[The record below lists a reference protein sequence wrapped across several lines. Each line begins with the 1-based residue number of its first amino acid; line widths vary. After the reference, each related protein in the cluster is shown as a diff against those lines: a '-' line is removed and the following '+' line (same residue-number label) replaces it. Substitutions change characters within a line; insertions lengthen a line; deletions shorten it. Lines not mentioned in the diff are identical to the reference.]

1 MTVTGVVGYPD
12 RRAGRN
18 LIVKNRLLGALAGVV
33 AVVTLALVPA
43 RAGDEAPA
51 PKRVVK
57 SPQQEAKDR
66 AEAFMTAAKLKPGVV
81 VTPSGLC
88 YVIVNPGTPPLPKP
102 TDIVKASYTGKLSNG
117 TVFESTQARG
127 PVEFRLTQ
135 VIRGWTEGL
144 QKIGTGGKIILY
156 VPPDLAY
163 GEQRRRGIPA
173 GSALEFEVEIIGI
186 REPPPFEGAP

>member
-1 MTVTGVVGYPD
+1 M
-12 RRAGRN
+12 
-18 LIVKNRLLGALAGVV
+18 KNRLTHTLLGIV
-33 AVVTLALVPA
+33 AFLVLVLMPA
-43 RAGDEAPA
+43 RAEDEGGA

-66 AEAFMTAAKLKPGVV
+66 AAAFMAAAKQKPGVV

-127 PVEFRLTQ
+127 PVEFPLTR

-144 QKIGTGGKIILY
+144 QKVGTGGKIILY
-156 VPPDLAY
+156 VPPELAY

-173 GSALEFEVEIIGI
+173 GSALEFEVEIISI
-186 REPPPFEGAP
+186 REAPPFEGAP